1 MIARRGLLLA
11 LVGGLVPLSVA
22 RAQDAA
28 VREIGIALIERS
40 GDPAYQAATGYAG
53 LFRRERF
60 SPFPAAELAIKDG
73 AAAARANGLKLTLVR
88 KTLSETEDAV
98 AALRG
103 LARGGAVR
111 AAILDLPKED
121 QIQVAG
127 VLAGEPLL
135 LFNARH
141 RDDDLRLKTC
151 GTRLQHTQPSWS
163 MLHDAVAQVL
173 LSLDWKRVLVLR
185 GPQLEDKEL
194 AVSFLASAKKFGL
207 RAVDVRDFAA
217 GNDPRRRDQINV
229 RLLTG
234 GADYDALFVADAQGD
249 FARMVPFNTARPRPI
264 VGSAGLEPAAWHPY
278 WERHG
283 APQLNRRFFRAT
295 GRPMADEDWAT
306 WVAVRATLDAAM
318 RTSDKSV
325 EAILRALLDQEPRL
339 ELYKGTPGSFRP
351 WSHQLRQPILLGTHD
366 AVVAVAPVEGALHQ
380 RNNLDTLGPD
390 EPEFRCGG

>member
-28 VREIGIALIERS
+28 VREIGIAFVERS
-40 GDPAYQAATGYAG
+40 GDPAYRATAGYAG

-73 AAAARANGLKLTLVR
+73 TAAARASGLKLTLVR
-88 KTLSETEDAV
+88 KTLGETEDTV
-98 AALRG
+98 AAVRG
-103 LARGGAVR
+103 LVGGGTVL

-127 VLAGEPLL
+127 ALAAEPLL

-151 GTRLQHTQPSWS
+151 GARLLHTQPSWS
-163 MLHDAVAQVL
+163 MLHDALAQVL
-173 LSLDWKRVLVLR
+173 LSLDWKRILVLR
-185 GPQLEDKEL
+185 GPQPEDGEL

-249 FARMVPFNTARPRPI
+249 FARMVPFNTAKPRPI

-318 RTSDKSV
+318 RTSDKSAP
-325 EAILRALLDQEPRL
+325 AILGALLDQELRL

-351 WSHQLRQPILLGTHD
+351 WSRQLRQPILLGTHD